1 VRDLNREMFDL
12 PPVYLFELIHFLS
25 QRIESKG
32 CIHPDPEIVRV
43 RLRELVDGLVFLHAL
58 RIIHRDL
65 KPQNVLVAPDGR

>member
-1 VRDLNREMFDL
+1 MRDLNREMFYL
-12 PPVYLFELIHFLS
+12 PPVYWFELIRFLS

-32 CIHPDPEIVRV
+32 RIHPDPEIVRV